1 MRVSGLI
8 ILLDFV
14 SFLDLE
20 VQVVFELEMRM

>member
-1 MRVSGLI
+1 MRGSGLI

>member
-20 VQVVFELEMRM
+20 VKVVFGLEMRM